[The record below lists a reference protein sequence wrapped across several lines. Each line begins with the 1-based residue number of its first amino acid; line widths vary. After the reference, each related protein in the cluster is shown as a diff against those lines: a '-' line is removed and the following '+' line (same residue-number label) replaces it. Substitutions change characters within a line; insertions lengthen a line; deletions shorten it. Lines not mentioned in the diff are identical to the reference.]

1 MTGVIVKRASAS
13 GSARPARNADDFD
26 GLAEGVAVGRIFKAN
41 AAPGGMPWIWTLAFG
56 RHEDRTPTHGYAE
69 SRGPTMT
76 PFAKSWRREWNED
89 APPSGIA
96 NGQSHCTTPLR
107 AAPKSYGVC

>member
-1 MTGVIVKRASAS
+1 MDLD
-13 GSARPARNADDFD
+13 ARLR
-26 GLAEGVAVGRIFKAN
+26 
-41 AAPGGMPWIWTLAFG
+41 

-89 APPSGIA
+89 APPSGK
-96 NGQSHCTTPLR
+96 R
-107 AAPKSYGVC
+107 AAGLTPYRNMRV